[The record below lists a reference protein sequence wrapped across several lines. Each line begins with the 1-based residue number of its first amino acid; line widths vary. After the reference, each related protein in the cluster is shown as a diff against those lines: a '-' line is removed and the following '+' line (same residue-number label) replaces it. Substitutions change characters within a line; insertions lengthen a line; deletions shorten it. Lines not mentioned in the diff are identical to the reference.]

1 LRPAIRAVLYV
12 LVLQCG
18 LCASAMAEDALISR
32 MRTALSA
39 VKDYRCD
46 LRLDAKLPGLSI
58 ENMRMKLY
66 YKRPNKVHVQAKEGF
81 AMLPEEGL
89 FLGDPMEEALKN
101 FELTRM
107 GDARYQG
114 KPCIKYAA
122 RPRQDVQSPMGSLRL
137 YVEKAQA
144 IPVGITGTTRGGGE
158 VSTVFEYRKVQGKY
172 WLPVK
177 TTLNL
182 RNVEIPGS
190 SRNGGPEKRSG
201 NAVLVFSAYEVN
213 VGLSDSLFKPQGKAP
228 VNK

>member
-1 LRPAIRAVLYV
+1 MRAV
-12 LVLQCG
+12 
-18 LCASAMAEDALISR
+18 
-32 MRTALSA
+32 LSA

-81 AMLPEEGL
+81 AMLPQEGL
-89 FLGDPMEEALKN
+89 FLGDPVEEALKN

-107 GDARYQG
+107 GDSRYQG
-114 KPCIKYAA
+114 RSCIKYAA
-122 RPRQDVQSPMGSLRL
+122 RPRRDVRSPTGSLRL
-137 YVEKAQA
+137 YVDKAQA
-144 IPVGITGTTRGGGE
+144 VPVGFTGTTAGDGE
-158 VSTVFEYRKVQGKY
+158 VSTVFEYRKLQGKY
-172 WLPVK
+172 WLPVR

-182 RNVEIPGS
+182 RNVEMPGS
-190 SRNGGPEKRSG
+190 SRNGGREKRSG

-213 VGLSDSLFKPQGKAP
+213 VGLSDSMFKPQGKTP